1 MVTVICAVAIVIAV
15 LVICLQDKVITS
27 DEVTQIKAA
36 VMNLV
41 VAAQKEYGDGCGLFK
56 LEVVKAALRDSM
68 NEIDTIIRG
77 SDTIADPIV
86 YLSNFGES
94 SIEYKVYCWTTFG
107 DYLEAKMKLNEA
119 VRRHF
124 EKDNIEMTYNH
135 LNVHMIK

>member
-56 LEVVKAALRDSM
+56 LEVVKAALAEKFPKLFSIFDEDEVEELISAAKDKLVTLAED
-68 NEIDTIIRG
+68 NDKIAEVANIIVSEVTDGDT
-77 SDTIADPIV
+77 D
-86 YLSNFGES
+86 EQ
-94 SIEYKVYCWTTFG
+94 
-107 DYLEAKMKLNEA
+107 
-119 VRRHF
+119 
-124 EKDNIEMTYNH
+124 
-135 LNVHMIK
+135 